1 MIFRKISFVFVL
13 LLLPLPVS
21 AMKVFALVNNVYH
34 GRIILNFNQD
44 YACFSPSLL
53 REWGF
58 LPAMKETTY
67 FDAEGCLKKSE
78 LSRWNIKYFFDK
90 DAQLVTLVVPSD
102 LMSNK
107 KNGIAS
113 SRWDDGIPALFTN
126 YHLNYQRN
134 SGRNYRSQTDKNDL
148 YLTLDSGLNLAGWRL
163 RVGHQY
169 QQSAYGERGW
179 LTQNV
184 TMSRTV
190 RSLRA
195 QITFGDSTSPSNL
208 FDNFSYRGVMFATD
222 ERMLPDGLRQFSPI
236 IRGIAK
242 SNAEVVLRQNGSVI
256 YQTFVAPGPFVLRDV
271 YPPDSEGDLEMTI
284 TESNGTETLR
294 RMPYAAMP
302 NLTHHNVINYQLLA
316 GHYKRWEGS
325 DNEQPSFMQGTVT
338 YGLTE
343 RFSLFAG
350 GMSSPIY
357 QSLGSGAGLS
367 MGQGGA
373 ISVDYLSSLAKEP
386 RRSER
391 DRGGVWRMRYAKAF
405 LPNGTSLSLQ
415 ARYYPGGQRFRNFQ
429 ETIYQQ
435 QTYWWDWDD
444 EGHYDGDFDP
454 EKLTGFNAYLNQSI
468 GENSNLYLTWQ
479 RDNYR
484 KKNQHNTSLTF
495 GADHSWNDVDYGLA
509 LSWER
514 DAGVQA
520 NGEITLDVSIP
531 LKIFSKNRPK
541 LNVSRTFS
549 HHSERSQQV
558 SVSGT
563 ALEDYSLNYSLGG
576 QHSQT
581 ENDSVNASL
590 AYQYNAG
597 EMRIGVAQGGNFR
610 QRNFDVTGSLMLHPY
625 GITMGQ
631 TLGDTMALVEVNHSP
646 GIGVDNQ
653 FGVTTD
659 RRGFALVS
667 YLTPYRV
674 NRLTLDNYTLT
685 ETLHLPDTEV
695 DVVPIAGSVVFGR
708 FRSVEPVKSS
718 H

>member
-21 AMKVFALVNNVYH
+21 AMKVFALVNNFYH

-391 DRGGVWRMRYAKAF
+391 DRGDVWRMRYAKAF

>member
-1 MIFRKISFVFVL
+1 MILRKTNLIFL
-13 LLLPLPVS
+13 LLLLSQP
-21 AMKVFALVNNVYH
+21 ACAAKVFTLVNNVYH
-34 GRIILNFNQD
+34 GRITLNFNQD
-44 YACFSPSLL
+44 YACLSSSLL

-58 LPAMKETTY
+58 LPAMKETAS
-67 FDAEGCLKKSE
+67 FDASGCLKKSE
-78 LSRWNIKYFFDK
+78 LRRWEIKYFFDQ
-90 DAQLVTLVVPSD
+90 DAQLVTLVVPSH

-134 SGRNYRSQTDKNDL
+134 SGRNYRYQTDKNDL
-148 YLTLDSGLNLAGWRL
+148 YLKLDSGLNLAGWRL

-184 TMSRTV
+184 TLSRPV

-195 QITFGDSTSPSNL
+195 LLTVGDSTSPSNL

-222 ERMLPDGLRQFSPI
+222 ERMLPDGLRQFSPV

-271 YPPDSEGDLEMTI
+271 YPPGSEGDLEMTI
-284 TESNGTETLR
+284 TESDGTETLR
-294 RMPYAAMP
+294 TMPYAAMP

-316 GHYKRWEGS
+316 GHYKRWEGT
-325 DNEQPSFMQGTVT
+325 DYEQPSFMQGTLT

-357 QSLGSGAGLS
+357 QSWGGGTGLS

-373 ISVDYLSSLAKEP
+373 VSVDYLSSRAKDP
-386 RRSER
+386 RRPEK
-391 DRGGVWRMRYAKAF
+391 DRGAVWRIRYAKAF
-405 LPNGTSLSLQ
+405 LPAGTSLSLQ
-415 ARYYPGGQRFRNFQ
+415 ARYFPGGQRFRNFQ

-454 EKLTGFNAYLNQSI
+454 EKLTSFNAYLNQSI

-479 RDNYR
+479 RDNFR
-484 KKNQHNTSLTF
+484 KKNQHNSSLTF
-495 GADHSWNDVDYGLA
+495 GADHSWNDIDYGLS

-514 DAGVQA
+514 DAGLPA
-520 NGEITLDVSIP
+520 NGEITLDISIP
-531 LKIFSKNRPK
+531 MKIFSKNRSK
-541 LNVSRTFS
+541 LNVSRTFA
-549 HHSERSQQV
+549 HHGERSQQA

-563 ALEDYSLNYSLGG
+563 ALEDYSLSYSVGG

-590 AYQYNAG
+590 GYQYNAG

-610 QRNFDVTGSLMLHPY
+610 QRNVDVTGSLMLHPY
-625 GITMGQ
+625 GLTLGQ
-631 TLGDTMALVEVNHSP
+631 TLGDTMALVEVSHSP

-653 FGVTTD
+653 FGFTTD

-674 NRLTLDNYTLT
+674 NRLTLDNYTQA
-685 ETLHLPDTEV
+685 ETLNLPDSEV
-695 DVVPIAGSVVFGR
+695 DVVPTAGAVVFGR
-708 FRSVEPVKSS
+708 FRGAEPVEKSP
-718 H
+718 

>member
-294 RMPYAAMP
+294 RMSYAAMP

>member
-1 MIFRKISFVFVL
+1 MILRKIILISIL
-13 LLLPLPVS
+13 LLLSLSVR
-21 AMKVFALVNNVYH
+21 AEKVFTLVNNVYH
-34 GRIILNFNQD
+34 GRITLNFDQD
-44 YACFSPSLL
+44 YACLSPSLL

-58 LPAMKETTY
+58 IPAMKETAS
-67 FDAEGCLKKSE
+67 FDEQGCLKRSE
-78 LSRWNIKYFFDK
+78 LSHWDIKYFFDSE
-90 DAQLVTLVVPSD
+90 AQLVTLVVPSE

-134 SGRNYRSQTDKNDL
+134 SGRNYRYQADKNDL
-148 YLTLDSGLNLAGWRL
+148 YFTLDSGLNLAGWRL

-195 QITFGDSTSPSNL
+195 LLTLGDSTSPSNL
-208 FDNFSYRGVMFATD
+208 FDNFTYSGVMIATD

-271 YPPDSEGDLEMTI
+271 YPPGSEGDLEMTI
-284 TESNGTETLR
+284 TESDGTEVLR
-294 RMPYAAMP
+294 TMPYAAMP
-302 NLTHHNVINYQLLA
+302 NLTHHKVINYQLLA

-325 DNEQPSFMQGTVT
+325 DYQQPSFMQGTVT

-343 RFSLFAG
+343 RFSLFTG

-357 QSLGSGAGLS
+357 QSWGGGAGLS

-373 ISVDYLSSLAKEP
+373 VSVDTLSSLAKDP
-386 RRSER
+386 RRPQR
-391 DRGGVWRMRYAKAF
+391 DRGSAWRIRYAKAF
-405 LPNGTSLSLQ
+405 LPAGTSLSLQ
-415 ARYYPGGQRFRNFQ
+415 ARYFPGGQRFRTFK

-435 QTYWWDWDD
+435 ETYWWDWDD

-454 EKLTGFNAYLNQSI
+454 EKLTSFNAYLTQSI
-468 GENSNLYLTWQ
+468 GENSNIYLTWQ
-479 RDNYR
+479 RDNFR
-484 KKNQHNTSLTF
+484 KKKQHNNSLTF
-495 GADHSWNDVDYGLA
+495 GADHTWNDIDYGLA

-514 DAGVQA
+514 DAGLPA

-531 LKIFSKNRPK
+531 LTIFSKNRPK

-549 HHSERSQQV
+549 HHDERSQQV
-558 SVSGT
+558 SFSGT
-563 ALEDYSLNYSLGG
+563 ALEDYSLSYSFGG

-581 ENDSVNASL
+581 DNDSVDASL
-590 AYQYNAG
+590 GYQYNAG

-610 QRNFDVTGSLMLHPY
+610 QRNVDVTGSLMLHPY
-625 GITMGQ
+625 GLTMGQ
-631 TLGDTMALVEVNHSP
+631 TLGDTMALVEVSNSP

-674 NRLTLDNYTLT
+674 NRLTLDNYTQA
-685 ETLHLPDTEV
+685 EKFNLPDTEV
-695 DVVPIAGSVVFGR
+695 DVVPTAGSVIFAR
-708 FRSVEPVKSS
+708 FRSMQLVNNSK
-718 H
+718 

>member
-134 SGRNYRSQTDKNDL
+134 SGRNYRSQPDKNDL

-563 ALEDYSLNYSLGG
+563 ALDDYSLNYSLGG